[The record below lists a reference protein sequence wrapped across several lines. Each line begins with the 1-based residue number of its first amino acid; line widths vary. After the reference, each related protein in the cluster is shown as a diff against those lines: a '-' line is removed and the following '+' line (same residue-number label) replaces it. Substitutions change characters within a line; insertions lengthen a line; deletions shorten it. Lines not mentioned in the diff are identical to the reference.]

1 MAGPGFRD
9 FSRIAASD
17 ANVWR
22 DILLANRDEVLHQC
36 TLMRETLHEME
47 VAMKAGDAERLH
59 ALISEASQTRS
70 RWRLG
75 GADSD
80 V

>member
-1 MAGPGFRD
+1 M
-9 FSRIAASD
+9 S
-17 ANVWR
+17 
-22 DILLANRDEVLHQC
+22 NRDEVLHQSA
-36 TLMRETLHEME
+36 LMREALHELE
-47 VAMKAGDAERLH
+47 AAMKAGNSERLQT
-59 ALISEASQTRS
+59 LIAQTSETRS